1 MENGEEDCK
10 TRKVDGKKAKK
21 AKEAN
26 AEINTL
32 ETRFRRTLL
41 SGGEARIR
49 DGWPSDGWVD
59 GWRDERSQT
68 GQ

>member
-1 MENGEEDCK
+1 MQ
-10 TRKVDGKKAKK
+10 
-21 AKEAN
+21 
-26 AEINTL
+26 EINTL